1 MFFYHPYQSTYFN
14 FLVSSQIKNNFEIDY
29 IGLTGIKFLR
39 EILTEEM
46 DSNKKV
52 SIAVGS
58 FLPLHNSMDLLK
70 ESEKKRLIIYGN
82 EYDKADYI
90 YSNLISEVD
99 KNVDKKYEIPNNF
112 THLYSFRIYEG
123 KLYDVYKKKNK

>member
-1 MFFYHPYQSTYFN
+1 
-14 FLVSSQIKNNFEIDY
+14 
-29 IGLTGIKFLR
+29 
-39 EILTEEM
+39 M

-90 YSNLISEVD
+90 YSNIISEVD

-112 THLYSFRIYEG
+112 THLYTFNIYG
-123 KLYDVYKKKNK
+123 ANMYSVFKKNKN